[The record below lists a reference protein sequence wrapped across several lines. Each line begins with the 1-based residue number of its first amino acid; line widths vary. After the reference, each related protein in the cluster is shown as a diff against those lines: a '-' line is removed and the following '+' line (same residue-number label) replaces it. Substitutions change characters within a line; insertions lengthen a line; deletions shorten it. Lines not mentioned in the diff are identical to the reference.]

1 MSALGRGD
9 RQAVAQELNDAE
21 DARPEAQA
29 RARALMQELTATGA
43 YSRAHRVGV
52 TGPPGVGKSSLVA
65 AYARWLRRGPTPRSV
80 GVVAIDPSSARSGG
94 ALLGDRIRIAS
105 GDVDSG
111 LFVRS
116 LSTRGATGGLS
127 QAAASAMLILASAF
141 DVVVV
146 ETVGVGQSETEVREL
161 VDTLVLVVQPGA
173 GDTLQHLKA
182 GIMETPDVLA
192 VSKSDTGALAS
203 RTVSELTQALGSLVH
218 AGALEARPEV
228 VSTSAR
234 DGVGIADLGRAID
247 GHRDASLSGLERAR
261 RSRAVT
267 RAFREIVRRYGEL
280 GVERLGGRPAVL
292 TTLEEKLVGEDALP
306 LVLAMC
312 PYPSP

>member
-1 MSALGRGD
+1 MSVLRRGD
-9 RQAVAQELNDAE
+9 RQAVAGCLNDAE

-29 RARALMQELTATGA
+29 RARALMQELTAEGA
-43 YSRAHRVGV
+43 YSRAH
-52 TGPPGVGKSSLVA
+52 GVGKSSLVA
-65 AYARWLRRGPTPRSV
+65 AYARWLRSGPTPRSV
-80 GVVAIDPSSARSGG
+80 GVIAVDPSSARSGG
-94 ALLGDRIRIAS
+94 ALLGDRVRIAA
-105 GDVDSG
+105 GAVDPG
-111 LFVRS
+111 LFIRS

-127 QAAASAMLILASAF
+127 QAAATAMLILAAAF

-203 RTVSELTQALGSLVH
+203 RTVSELTQALGSLAHV
-218 AGALEARPEV
+218 GALEARPEV
-228 VSTSAR
+228 VATSAR
-234 DGVGIADLGRAID
+234 DGIGIAELGAAID
-247 GHRDASLSGLERAR
+247 AHERASRSTRDRDR
-261 RSRAVT
+261 RSRTVA
-267 RAFREIVRRYGEL
+267 RAFREILRRYGEV
-280 GVERLGGRPAVL
+280 GVARLGGRPAVL
-292 TTLEEKLVGEDALP
+292 SSLEEKLVSEDALP

-312 PYPSP
+312 PYPPP

>member
-203 RTVSELTQALGSLVH
+203 RTVSELTQALGSLVRRSSPRRR
-218 AGALEARPEV
+218 ATAWGSPTSDVPSTGTETRPSRASRERGA
-228 VSTSAR
+228 
-234 DGVGIADLGRAID
+234 RAP
-247 GHRDASLSGLERAR
+247 SRAR
-261 RSRAVT
+261 FVRSCVAT
-267 RAFREIVRRYGEL
+267 ESSASSASAAVRR
-280 GVERLGGRPAVL
+280 
-292 TTLEEKLVGEDALP
+292 
-306 LVLAMC
+306 C
-312 PYPSP
+312 